1 MFGWLGFA
9 VVAAA
14 CEQWGTLWAPTN
26 GVAQSSLPR
35 HMCEDLVAYSQLSVM
50 TGGEEF
56 CIAGTPRGGS
66 DMPALQCADS
76 LLYPVPSELNQVPLQ
91 SSQDP
96 LKKTPILDIL
106 ELCLT
111 LLFCLCA

>member
-1 MFGWLGFA
+1 
-9 VVAAA
+9 
-14 CEQWGTLWAPTN
+14 
-26 GVAQSSLPR
+26 
-35 HMCEDLVAYSQLSVM
+35 
-50 TGGEEF
+50 
-56 CIAGTPRGGS
+56 
-66 DMPALQCADS
+66 MPALQCADP